1 MNMDD
6 KHTYNSCT
14 KVRMPGVQE
23 LSSLVLHQA
32 KVERAG

>member
-14 KVRMPGVQE
+14 KVRISAVQE
-23 LSSLVLHQA
+23 LVLHQA
-32 KVERAG
+32 EVERAG